1 MTDSNVRDLPVEID
15 FDLDAYERPAEEII
29 PDFKIKLG
37 GRVIVMTNPDEID
50 WKDLLDITDPVAFL
64 RHSVSVDDRSFIL
77 GLDLP
82 SHKFGKL
89 MDSYYAHFHI
99 EERMEKAKQAERLR
113 GR

>member
-1 MTDSNVRDLPVEID
+1 MTSNVRDLPQDID

-37 GRVIVMTNPDEID
+37 GKVIVMTNPDEID

-64 RHSVSVDDRSFIL
+64 RHSVSAEDRAHIL

-89 MDSYYAHFHI
+89 MSAYYAHFHI
-99 EERMEKAKQAERLR
+99 EERMEKARQAERLR
-113 GR
+113 SI